1 MNLPFEEKWE
11 NERVSIRTFT
21 SNADDG
27 ELKWHFDEEDRMI
40 ESIGE
45 TDWLFQFDDHLP
57 EKINKPIR
65 IEKGRWHRLIKGTED
80 LRLRINR
87 L

>member
-1 MNLPFEEKWE
+1 MDLPFEEKWE
-11 NERVSIRTFT
+11 NERVSIRAFT
-21 SNADDG
+21 SNIDDE

-65 IEKGRWHRLIKGTED
+65 IEKGRWHRLIKGTGD

-87 L
+87 F

>member
-11 NERVSIRTFT
+11 NERVSIRTFSSET
-21 SNADDG
+21 DDE
-27 ELKWHFDEEDRMI
+27 ELKWHFDAEDRMI

-80 LRLRINR
+80 LRLRIDR

>member
-1 MNLPFEEKWE
+1 MKIPFEEKWE
-11 NERVSIRTFT
+11 NDNVSIRLFTF
-21 SNADDG
+21 DVEVE
-27 ELKWHFDEEDRMI
+27 ELKWHFDEDDRMI

-45 TDWLFQFDDHLP
+45 TDWLFQFDDHFP

-65 IEKGRWHRLIKGTED
+65 IEKGKWHRLIKGTGD
-80 LRLRINR
+80 LSLRINR